1 MTPEPATPD
10 ERTIRDLRRAR
21 LRAFGDRMLDRLET
35 LADPKKMDELDHA
48 IRMAMCI
55 ERLFARCDAAEA
67 LAPKLAA
74 ETIVGRVSYHAK
86 RQWEDRLEAK
96 GELPPL
102 PKITL
107 PVVMPRPAPEVR
119 PAAEIDANEAGAYG
133 DDEDEARAKVG
144 FVSPARFGPVDL
156 IPLERMDEFL
166 AHPRMQTS
174 LAKGCTR
181 EGLTAVLRALPLCDL
196 QTWFPDK
203 FPAPPP

>member
-1 MTPEPATPD
+1 MTQDPATPD
-10 ERTIRDLRRAR
+10 ERNIRDLRRAR

-107 PVVMPRPAPEVR
+107 PVVTQ
-119 PAAEIDANEAGAYG
+119 PAAEIDADECGE
-133 DDEDEARAKVG
+133 DDEGEAPLKVG

-156 IPLERMDEFL
+156 IPPERMEEFL
-166 AHPRMQTS
+166 AHPRMQAS

-181 EGLTAVLRALPLCDL
+181 EGLTAILRALPLCDL
-196 QTWFPDK
+196 QAWFPDK
-203 FPAPPP
+203 FPPPTPT